1 MSDKVEIDYK
11 AIARVMMREDFK
23 EAKLG
28 QALAEVAAEN
38 RDAKVEGEGYKY
50 GLLKNG
56 VQMIR
61 YASGPLLTLIGKRD
75 RGPCE
80 RQGGKTGK
88 IIYKITISRESHAAE
103 VAIDGVSQM
112 TLCSTSNHLL
122 EHCALS
128 VMNSI
133 ILTRARDRKH
143 KINNK
148 KNRKAKA
155 AAAKEVK

>member
-1 MSDKVEIDYK
+1 M
-11 AIARVMMREDFK
+11 F
-23 EAKLG
+23 EAATETPVG
-28 QALAEVAAEN
+28 EV
-38 RDAKVEGEGYKY
+38 KVEGEGEQRNLPLAHFPSGADGVEPAKKEYKY

>member
-1 MSDKVEIDYK
+1 MSDQDEMFEAATETPVSLGCPQHMPKKLPGGFDGTEPAK
-11 AIARVMMREDFK
+11 K
-23 EAKLG
+23 EH
-28 QALAEVAAEN
+28 
-38 RDAKVEGEGYKY
+38 KY

-88 IIYKITISRESHAAE
+88 IIYKITISRESHAEE
-103 VAIDGVSQM
+103 VAIDGVSKM